1 MRTYAGVILA
11 SELAIAVGCAAVL
24 YSKIVVLVF
33 LVQSAGRIAGVL

>member
-1 MRTYAGVILA
+1 MKTYTGVILA
-11 SELAIAVGCAAVL
+11 SEFAVAVACATVL